1 MDLYCCE
8 SSANEV
14 KAYDDPTLLQD
25 RVLRNLLKTEDRYVL
40 PYTSCF
46 AVQQEVTPEMRKI
59 VAEWMMEVRTPA
71 QLIRIYI
78 YNSNFVTLKISK
90 FVMLI

>member
-25 RVLRNLLKTEDRYVL
+25 RVLKNLLKTEDRYVI
-40 PYTSCF
+40 PYTSSF
-46 AVQQEVTPEMRKI
+46 TVQQEVTPEMRKI
-59 VAEWMMEVRTPA
+59 VAEWMMEVRSLNPA
-71 QLIRIYI
+71 DGW
-78 YNSNFVTLKISK
+78 FTLYGSVNIV
-90 FVMLI
+90 FTI